1 MAEETRGRGE
11 FGRGGYQKREPQW
24 RERQSDRGDRG
35 DRGGFQR
42 RDDRRGG
49 YQQRDDRRGGFR
61 DDRRDGDRRDFQ
73 RRDNDRRDFGGR
85 DDRRGDRGGFQR
97 RDDRR
102 GGHQRRD
109 DRRGG
114 FRDDRRKDASYKNY
128 SSTDEYVSPNGNEPT
143 IPAGVSADELDR
155 DALRALATLS
165 GPNRDI
171 VARHLVMAGQLI
183 DLDPEAAYQHA
194 QAAVSRAGRVD
205 VVREAA
211 ALTAY
216 ASGRYEEALREVRA
230 VRRMRG
236 DSSLRAVEADAE
248 RGLGHP
254 EKAVEIIRV
263 KGLKGIAKREGRSAS
278 AGLVV
283 AKVIDSAEGQVG
295 VLVEINSETDF
306 VAKSDPFIAFGQNV
320 LEAAIAADA
329 STLEELKAATYEGKT
344 VEELTTDA
352 GALLGEKIVVR
363 RIARVEGENVAVYLH
378 KTSKDL
384 PAQVGVLL
392 AVSGENTDEIAH
404 DVAVHIAAMSPKYL
418 DSESIPADQVE
429 TEKRVARE
437 TAIAEGKP
445 EKILDKIVEGRLK
458 GFFKENTLLD
468 QDFAKDSKKSVA
480 QVLSEAGATATAFAR
495 FRVGA

>member
-1 MAEETRGRGE
+1 MANFT
-11 FGRGGYQKREPQW
+11 
-24 RERQSDRGDRG
+24 
-35 DRGGFQR
+35 
-42 RDDRRGG
+42 
-49 YQQRDDRRGGFR
+49 
-61 DDRRDGDRRDFQ
+61 
-73 RRDNDRRDFGGR
+73 
-85 DDRRGDRGGFQR
+85 
-97 RDDRR
+97 
-102 GGHQRRD
+102 
-109 DRRGG
+109 
-114 FRDDRRKDASYKNY
+114 A
-128 SSTDEYVSPNGNEPT
+128 
-143 IPAGVSADELDR
+143 AD
-155 DALRALATLS
+155 
-165 GPNRDI
+165 
-171 VARHLVMAGQLI
+171 VK
-183 DLDPEAAYQHA
+183 
-194 QAAVSRAGRVD
+194 
-205 VVREAA
+205 
-211 ALTAY
+211 
-216 ASGRYEEALREVRA
+216 ALREQTGAGMMDVKKA
-230 VRRMRG
+230 
-236 DSSLRAVEADAE
+236 LVEADGDA
-248 RGLGHP
+248 
-254 EKAVEIIRV
+254 EKALEIIRL
-263 KGLKGIAKREGRSAS
+263 KGLKSLSKREGRQAS
-278 AGLVV
+278 AGLLV
-283 AKVIDSAEGQVG
+283 ASVEPGVG
-295 VLVEINSETDF
+295 VMVEVNSETDF